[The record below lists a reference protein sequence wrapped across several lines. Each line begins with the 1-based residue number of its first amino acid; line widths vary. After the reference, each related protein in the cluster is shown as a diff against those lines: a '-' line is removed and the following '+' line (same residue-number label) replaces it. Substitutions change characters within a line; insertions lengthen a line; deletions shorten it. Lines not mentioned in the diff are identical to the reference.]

1 MTSIEE
7 LIRMANQI
15 GQFHQSFPDRAEGLN
30 GTAMHIRRFWD
41 PRMRRA
47 LLAHVDETGGSGLD
61 EIVLSAIQTYRHE
74 LLAPERAAI

>member
-1 MTSIEE
+1 MNSIEE

-47 LLAHVDETGGSGLD
+47 LLAHIDETGGAGLD
-61 EIVLSAIQTYRHE
+61 EMALEAIQAYRNE
-74 LLAPERAAI
+74 LRPPEGATI

>member
-47 LLAHVDETGGSGLD
+47 LLEHIDATNGAELD
-61 EIVLSAIQTYRHE
+61 EIVLEAVRTYRDE
-74 LLAPERAAI
+74 LAPKKRATT